1 MGVFSDS
8 DRFTY
13 KWNILARSRGKG
25 ENEMK
30 PNIHIP

>member
-13 KWNILARSRGKG
+13 KWKMLARSRGKG
-25 ENEMK
+25 EKLNET
-30 PNIHIP
+30 

>member
-25 ENEMK
+25 EKLNET
-30 PNIHIP
+30 